1 MRKKKITAGT
11 KHLAGMYYRITYHSL
26 FHCSVLEPQPKAT
39 VEGGVCFGLQL
50 QAGKCLPWRGGKTAS
65 RSKKLMHQPRK

>member
-1 MRKKKITAGT
+1 MRKKITAGT

-39 VEGGVCFGLQL
+39 VEGGVRLAYSYRGVSVYHGGEARQ
-50 QAGKCLPWRGGKTAS
+50 QAEFMEAGAGN
-65 RSKKLMHQPRK
+65 